1 MHSVNSHCVEEKLS
15 NKDRLYIIISLI
27 PTLKDVHLKCVLKM
41 SSRND
46 CGGNLKTTLSPQ
58 KYMKSEDV
66 LWSSVTKKITR
77 FN

>member
-1 MHSVNSHCVEEKLS
+1 MHSVNSHRVEEKLS

-46 CGGNLKTTLSPQ
+46 CGGNLKTILSP
-58 KYMKSEDV
+58 KN
-66 LWSSVTKKITR
+66 T
-77 FN
+77 